1 MYELIAKTNPLT
13 AGIETDDEYFER
25 VLHVSIPPIEAADP
39 NIPLRL
45 GEFIGSLLKPYPNLR
60 PRSFRA
66 IHEFL
71 NQVQEVVKIINEA
84 NSGNWLPIAV
94 VGSLFGII
102 VLLLLYIY
110 NRDRKIS
117 VYKHRDIEEIQ
128 SRLSLN
134 NEKLTILVNRHDVKL
149 EEHDKRLAKIER

>member
-1 MYELIAKTNPLT
+1 MNKE
-13 AGIETDDEYFER
+13 
-25 VLHVSIPPIEAADP
+25 
-39 NIPLRL
+39 
-45 GEFIGSLLKPYPNLR
+45 
-60 PRSFRA
+60 
-66 IHEFL
+66 
-71 NQVQEVVKIINEA
+71 QVQEVVKIINEA

-102 VLLLLYIY
+102 IVLLLYIY

-117 VYKHRDIEEIQ
+117 VYKHRDIDEIQ
-128 SRLSLN
+128 SRLSTN

>member
-1 MYELIAKTNPLT
+1 MDKE
-13 AGIETDDEYFER
+13 
-25 VLHVSIPPIEAADP
+25 
-39 NIPLRL
+39 
-45 GEFIGSLLKPYPNLR
+45 
-60 PRSFRA
+60 
-66 IHEFL
+66 
-71 NQVQEVVKIINEA
+71 QVQEVVKIINEA
-84 NSGNWLPIAV
+84 NSGNWIPMAV

-102 VLLLLYIY
+102 IVLLLYIY

-128 SRLSLN
+128 SRLSYN